1 MAGIDEWVAIK
12 SGIDGAEAE
21 DLSFGTAGGGAV
33 CVPPLKAAASSAG
46 GGGSEWKNDRW
57 LRLSFGVGFLEF
69 VVFLLLFLLLRYVDL
84 LRNGSLIFVG
94 CGEGLR
100 GLLARL
106 VYETPTVLIKRKQ
119 VVLVTRQVRFCARR
133 AAYRCGFAELS
144 CELNFSQAFLFGRL
158 ASFSDMRLSLLP
170 SFVHGAH

>member
-33 CVPPLKAAASSAG
+33 CVPPVEG
-46 GGGSEWKNDRW
+46 RGVQCRRWGRGGSEWKNDRW

-119 VVLVTRQVRFCARR
+119 VVLVTRQARFCARR
-133 AAYRCGFAELS
+133 
-144 CELNFSQAFLFGRL
+144 
-158 ASFSDMRLSLLP
+158 
-170 SFVHGAH
+170 